1 MKPKEVGFDGK
12 KGLNLNLPYAP
23 DGGIYK
29 LRGGN
34 HLPEVDKY
42 NFRNQ
47 LLWIESDEDD
57 AKLCYCNQNNQLFEL
72 DFIPV
77 EL

>member
-1 MKPKEVGFDGK
+1 MKPQEAGFDGRR
-12 KGLNLNLPYAP
+12 GVNLSNPHLP
-23 DGGIYK
+23 DGGIYR

-34 HLPEVDKY
+34 TQPELEKY

-47 LLWIESDEDD
+47 LLWVYPDEGD
-57 AKLCYCNQNNQLFEL
+57 AKLYYCNIENQLFEL

-77 EL
+77 KK